1 MPGAKTT
8 LRIESQSTSVLV
20 LYSGITPTG
29 HICSNHRKHVVTHHY
44 WTGASSEQAVLLSD
58 GTAAL
63 ETGISRAIVTQL
75 AYGRVHTTALGNIVY
90 HSLSSRINPQ
100 IDCWVDNVPP
110 AYSKCKYI

>member
-1 MPGAKTT
+1 MHRIQSIEKDRHNIAIRTT
-8 LRIESQSTSVLV
+8 ESTLS
-20 LYSGITPTG
+20 PTTTG
-29 HICSNHRKHVVTHHY
+29 R
-44 WTGASSEQAVLLSD
+44 GASSEQAVLLSD